1 MRSLLLNIGKKSKKA
16 FSVQL
21 NSKKKDKVLKD
32 YFLLINRHKDS
43 ILRENQKDIKMMTY
57 RPTEMH
63 SDLDQI
69 MQKINKTTGK
79 GSIRITGLQESDD
92 GTTINLFITKE

>member
-43 ILRENQKDIKMMTY
+43 ILKENQKDIKNANKKKLKDNLIK
-57 RPTEMH
+57 RLI
-63 SDLDQI
+63 LDD
-69 MQKINKTTGK
+69 KK
-79 GSIRITGLQESDD
+79 
-92 GTTINLFITKE
+92 F